1 MKLNLGKIRKLGSLR
16 QLKGLSKRS
25 WIQQKR
31 KAAVF
36 TKLFTENP
44 LGRQI
49 VHRDMKQKWYRHI
62 DKALEGKSVFSD
74 ERHWKRMLKTFKKQ
88 MVGVPSEETTA
99 LIHWL
104 EGFIGR
110 VKREAIVEEDK
121 TYWLPEFRAYMEDCE
136 HSAADLYIMKNK
148 LVE

>member
-1 MKLNLGKIRKLGSLR
+1 MKLNLRKITGIGKRA
-16 QLKGLSKRS
+16 

-36 TKLFTENP
+36 TKLFAENP

-49 VHRDMKQKWYRHI
+49 VHRDMKLKWYRHI
-62 DKALEGKSVFSD
+62 DKALEGKAEFSD
-74 ERHWKRMLKTFKKQ
+74 EKHWKTMLKSFKKQ

-110 VKREAIVEEDK
+110 VKREALTEQD
-121 TYWLPEFRAYMEDCE
+121 TAYWLPEFRSYMEDCE
-136 HSAADLYIMKNK
+136 QSAADLYIMKNK